1 MSSILGG
8 NYKIIRQGLQNEDFP
23 KTCENEQKF
32 TDKST
37 NFALTA
43 TLLPPGHKTPP
54 LVLGPQIKIFGYA
67 DVMFLLVIV
76 SLM

>member
-1 MSSILGG
+1 M
-8 NYKIIRQGLQNEDFP
+8 KIFQ
-23 KTCENEQKF
+23 KACEYEQKF
-32 TDKST
+32 TDQST

-43 TLLPPGHKTPP
+43 TLLPPGHNTQP
-54 LVLGPQIKIFGYA
+54 LVLGPQIKFFGYA